1 MPIRAVSFDLDHTL
15 FDRYATLR
23 SLVPDFRKA
32 FAANLDPTLSEEQI
46 AEKLIAADA
55 RAIHFGWPTLFQVLV
70 ESGLFRSPPPYQVYH
85 DVMLDSLFTHHAV
98 PLPQTLPMLSAL
110 RAQGYLVAL
119 ITNGRG
125 TVQRPKLHMLGLEN
139 AFDAVLISAEF
150 GIHKPDPAIFH
161 AMAEKLGVLPGEMV
175 YVGDH
180 PLNDITGAFRSGCPA
195 LWVNT
200 FSLWDMPDLTRTP
213 WQISR
218 IEKTPAMI
226 RQIEADLTLADATPE
241 KTLIV
246 VRKGERRLYLI
257 RNHTV
262 WKDFAVALG
271 SAPVGPKEREGDGR
285 TPEGIYR
292 VCLKKQGKWGPS
304 LGISYP
310 NRADAL
316 RCGAD
321 EELLRAIEAA
331 EASGTRPPWGS
342 ALGGEI
348 FIHGGGTAR
357 DWTGGCVALSDADAE
372 TLYHAVPLSCPVR
385 IEP

>member
-23 SLVPDFRKA
+23 SLVPGFRKA
-32 FAANLDPTLSEEQI
+32 FAANLDPALTEEQI

-55 RAIHFGWPTLFQVLV
+55 QAIHFGWPTLFEVLV
-70 ESGLFRSPPPYQVYH
+70 RNGMFRDPPPYQVYH

-98 PLPQTLPMLSAL
+98 PLPETLPMLVAL
-110 RAQGYLVAL
+110 HAQGYLVAL

-125 TVQRPKLHMLGLEN
+125 AVQRPKLRMLGLEN
-139 AFDAVLISAEF
+139 AFDAILVSGEF
-150 GIHKPDPAIFH
+150 GIHKPDPAIFQ
-161 AMAEKLGVLPGEMV
+161 AMAEKLGILPGEMV

-180 PLNDITGAFRSGCPA
+180 PLNDIAGAIRSGCPP
-195 LWVNT
+195 LWVST
-200 FSLWDMPDLTRTP
+200 FSRWDIPDLIRTP
-213 WQISR
+213 WQIDR

-226 RQIEADLTLADATPE
+226 QQIEADLALAEALPE
-241 KTLIV
+241 KALLV
-246 VRKGERRLYLI
+246 VRKSERRLYLI

-262 WKDFAVALG
+262 QKDFRIALG
-271 SAPVGPKEREGDGR
+271 SSPVGPKQREGDGR
-285 TPEGIYR
+285 TPEGTYR

-321 EELLRAIEAA
+321 ESLLRAIGEA

-342 ALGGEI
+342 MLGGEI
-348 FIHGGGTAR
+348 FIHGGGTER
-357 DWTGGCVALSDADAE
+357 DWTSGCIALSDADAE
-372 TLYHAVPLSCPVR
+372 TLYAEVPLSCPVR